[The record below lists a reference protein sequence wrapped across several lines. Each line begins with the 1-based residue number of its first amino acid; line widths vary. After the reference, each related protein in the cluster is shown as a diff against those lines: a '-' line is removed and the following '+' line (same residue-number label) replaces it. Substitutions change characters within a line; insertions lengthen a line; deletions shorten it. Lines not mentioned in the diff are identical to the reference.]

1 MYSKEVMSLGFLQK
15 GLPTLI
21 LLAASVMAFTCT
33 SCSHKAEDPHADAK
47 TKESSVHIVK
57 VTDELAKSFGLQ
69 TDVVKT
75 REVTIPL
82 LLTGRIEPDL
92 QKEVDVG
99 TRVAGRITKI
109 FVDPGTNV
117 KKGQMLALIDS
128 REITEIQTDLIEAEA
143 SLRIAEIAEERERH
157 VYEEQL
163 QRPTTLIEARAVF
176 NQQKVVLELSESE
189 FQRMQGL
196 VKDKIVATK
205 DFLASKAGLAT
216 AKVNYEKAKATLERE
231 EKLYKNR
238 AMLKRDYHI
247 AQAEAD
253 RARNAVLSFKQRLA
267 FLGCDKPMIDRVV
280 KNKQIDGTIEVTSP
294 IHGVVNYHDI
304 AVGELVRPEIAL
316 FSVSDTSTV
325 LLQVDLP
332 EADLRAVKR
341 GQQVQIRVPSYP
353 AKVFTGTINYI
364 GVKVN
369 QTTRTVPIKARLDNK
384 EGILRNNMFA
394 DIQLEGEEQ
403 TVLSCPKDS
412 LQEHGDEKV
421 VFVKHKDGFEERR
434 VRIGFQGEKYV
445 QVLSGLQD
453 GDVVATQGSL
463 MLKTEISYQN

>member
-1 MYSKEVMSLGFLQK
+1 MSLGFPQI
-15 GLPTLI
+15 GLRTLI
-21 LLAASVMAFTCT
+21 LLAVSVIAFTCT

-47 TKESSVHIVK
+47 APESSVRIVK
-57 VTDELAKSFGLQ
+57 VSDDLTKKFGLQ

-82 LLTGRIEPDL
+82 MLTGRIEPDL

-117 KKGQMLALIDS
+117 KKGQIIALIDS

-176 NQQKVVLELSESE
+176 NEQKVVLELSESE

-253 RARNAVLSFKQRLA
+253 RARNAVLSFRQRLV
-267 FLGCDKPMIDRVV
+267 FLGCDKPMIERVV
-280 KNKQIDGTIEVTSP
+280 KTKQIDGTIEVSSP

-341 GQQVQIRVPSYP
+341 GQQVQI
-353 AKVFTGTINYI
+353 KVFTGTINYI

-384 EGILRNNMFA
+384 DGILRNNMFA

-434 VRIGFQGEKYV
+434 VRVGFQGEKYV

>member
-1 MYSKEVMSLGFLQK
+1 MSLGFPQT
-15 GLPTLI
+15 GLRTLI
-21 LLAASVMAFTCT
+21 LLAVSVMAFTCT
-33 SCSHKAEDPHADAK
+33 SCSHKSEDPHADAK
-47 TKESSVHIVK
+47 TAESSVRIVK

-69 TDVVKT
+69 TDAVKT
-75 REVTIPL
+75 RQVTIPL

-117 KKGQMLALIDS
+117 KKGQIIALIDS

-163 QRPTTLIEARAVF
+163 QRPTALIEARAVF
-176 NQQKVVLELSESE
+176 NEQKVVLELSESE

-253 RARNAVLSFKQRLA
+253 RARNAVLSFKQRLI
-267 FLGCDKPMIDRVV
+267 FLGCDKPMIDRVL
-280 KNKQIDGTIEVTSP
+280 KNKQIDGTIEVASP

-332 EADLRAVKR
+332 EADLRSVKR

-353 AKVFTGTINYI
+353 ARVFTGTINYI

-434 VRIGFQGEKYV
+434 VRVGFQGEKYV
-445 QVLSGLQD
+445 QILSGLSE

>member
-1 MYSKEVMSLGFLQK
+1 MR
-15 GLPTLI
+15 TLI
-21 LLAASVMAFTCT
+21 LLAMVVVVATCT
-33 SCSHKAEDPHADAK
+33 SCSHGADDPHADAK
-47 TKESSVHIVK
+47 TPASSARIVK
-57 VTDELAKSFGLQ
+57 VSEDLVKSFGLQ
-69 TDVVKT
+69 TDLVKT
-75 REVTIPL
+75 RSVTIPL

-109 FVDPGTNV
+109 YVDPGITV
-117 KKGQMLALIDS
+117 KKGHLLALIDS
-128 REITEIQTDLIEAEA
+128 REITEIQTDLLEAKA
-143 SLRIAEIAEERERH
+143 KLNIAEIAEDRERQ
-157 VYEEQL
+157 VYEEQIK
-163 QRPTTLIEARAVF
+163 RPTTLLKARAVF
-176 NQQKVVLELSESE
+176 DEIKVQKELAEIE
-189 FQRMQGL
+189 YQRMQGL
-196 VKDKIVATK
+196 FKEKIVATK
-205 DFLASKAGLAT
+205 DYLASKAQLAR
-216 AKVNYEKAKATLERE
+216 ARVNWEEAKATLERE
-231 EKLYKNR
+231 ETLYKTR
-238 AMLKRDYHI
+238 SMLKRDYHI

-253 RARNAVLSFKQRLA
+253 RARNAVLGLTQRLI
-267 FLGCDKPMIDRVV
+267 FLGCDKPMLDKVT
-280 KNKQIDGTIEVTSP
+280 KTKQIDGTIEVSSP
-294 IHGVVNYHDI
+294 IHGVVNYHDV

-325 LLQVDLP
+325 LLRVDLP
-332 EADLRAVKR
+332 EADLRSVR
-341 GQQVQIRVPSYP
+341 MGQQVSIKVPSYP
-353 AKVFTGTINYI
+353 NKQFNGTINYI

-369 QTTRTVPIKARLDNK
+369 QTTRTVPIKARLANK

-434 VRIGFQGEKYV
+434 VRVGFQGEKYV
-445 QVLSGLQD
+445 QVLSGLKE

>member
-1 MYSKEVMSLGFLQK
+1 MVVV
-15 GLPTLI
+15 
-21 LLAASVMAFTCT
+21 AATCT
-33 SCSHKAEDPHADAK
+33 SCTHGGEDPHADAK
-47 TKESSVHIVK
+47 TPESQNMNARIVK
-57 VTDELAKSFGLQ
+57 VTEDLAKSFGLQ

-99 TRVAGRITKI
+99 TRVAGRLTKI
-109 FVDPGTNV
+109 FVDPGVNV

-128 REITEIQTDLIEAEA
+128 REITEIQTDLLEAEA
-143 SLRIAEIAEERERH
+143 KKVIAEIAEERERQ

-163 QRPTTLIEARAVF
+163 KRPTTLIKARAVY
-176 NQQKVVLELSESE
+176 NEIKVQSDLAEIEH
-189 FQRMQGL
+189 QRMQGL
-196 VKDKIVATK
+196 FKEKIVATK
-205 DFLASKAGLAT
+205 DYLACKAQLAT
-216 AKVNYEKAKATLERE
+216 ARVNFEEAKATLERE

-238 AMLKRDYHI
+238 AMLKRDYHM

-253 RARNAVLSFKQRLA
+253 RARNAVLAFKQRLI
-267 FLGCDKPMIDRVV
+267 FLGCDKPMLDKVL
-280 KNKQIDGTIEVTSP
+280 KTKQIDGTIELASP
-294 IHGVVNYHDI
+294 IHGIVNYHDI
-304 AVGELVRPEIAL
+304 AVGELVRPEISL

-332 EADLRAVKR
+332 EADLRSVKL
-341 GQQVQIRVPSYP
+341 GQEVQIRVPSYP
-353 AKVFTGTINYI
+353 NKVFTGTLNYI

-369 QTTRTVPIKARLDNK
+369 QTTRTVPIKARLSNK
-384 EGILRNNMFA
+384 EGIMRNNMFA

-403 TVLSCPKDS
+403 VVLSCPKDS

-445 QVLSGLQD
+445 QVLSGLKE
-453 GDVVATQGSL
+453 GEVVATQGSL